1 METQKMDLL
10 YQKIAEQ
17 INEMIP
23 ENGKELF
30 FMRKY

>member
-17 INEMIP
+17 IYDDLLI
-23 ENGKELF
+23 ELQDVF
-30 FMRKY
+30 DD